1 MCRTLQGYD
10 SVITFRDESTFSEG
24 CPVFYRTDLYDLIDK
39 GSFWLS
45 ETPEKMSKDW
55 DSACY
60 RICSYVILK
69 EKQTGLEF
77 VVFNTHLDHVSEE
90 AIRQAFAEYRKRGI
104 TFVRDGGDALH
115 VSEYASKIAP
125 QYGIDYRSP
134 MFAIHRKGH
143 YGRIV
148 GCAWEDL
155 EEYRDLVK
163 KVKDLGG
170 DFIKIMISGIMV
182 YEQFGQMSE
191 EPLAPEEIR
200 ELIHIAHEEGMA
212 VMAHVNGAD
221 AVRAA
226 ALAGA
231 DSIEHGNYIDRD
243 CIDAMKEKG
252 TVWVPTLVTT
262 GNLLGCGRYPQE
274 ELEKIFDS
282 ARANVSCAWEKGVL
296 LAAGSDAGAYR
307 VLHGQGLVDEY
318 QIFCDLF
325 GETEELKNRLKEGES
340 VIRRKFQAEKVWKLT
355 SKSTIIDAASAS

>member
-1 MCRTLQGYD
+1 MFGECHAHIFLNGRNY
-10 SVITFRDESTFSEG
+10 
-24 CPVFYRTDLYDLIDK
+24 
-39 GSFWLS
+39 
-45 ETPEKMSKDW
+45 
-55 DSACY
+55 
-60 RICSYVILK
+60 K
-69 EKQTGLEF
+69 EAVALHK
-77 VVFNTHLDHVSEE
+77 NHVSEE

-170 DFIKIMISGIMV
+170 DFIKIMISGIMI

-231 DSIEHGNYIDRD
+231 DSIEHGNYIDTE
-243 CIDAMKEKG
+243 CLDAMAESDC
-252 TVWVPTLVTT
+252 VWVPTIVTT
-262 GNLLGCGRYPQE
+262 RNLLGCGRYPEQV
-274 ELEKIFDS
+274 LEQIY
-282 ARANVSCAWEKGVL
+282 EKECENLAYGFGKGINI
-296 LAAGSDAGAYR
+296 AAGSDAGAYL
-307 VLHGQGLVDEY
+307 VPHGDGILWEMK
-318 QIFCDLF
+318 IFV
-325 GETEELKNRLKEGES
+325 ETLTNLGYNEAGVKERIWLGES
-340 VIRRKFQAEKVWKLT
+340 QIRERFCRK
-355 SKSTIIDAASAS
+355 

>member
-1 MCRTLQGYD
+1 
-10 SVITFRDESTFSEG
+10 
-24 CPVFYRTDLYDLIDK
+24 
-39 GSFWLS
+39 
-45 ETPEKMSKDW
+45 
-55 DSACY
+55 
-60 RICSYVILK
+60 
-69 EKQTGLEF
+69 
-77 VVFNTHLDHVSEE
+77 
-90 AIRQAFAEYRKRGI
+90 
-104 TFVRDGGDALH
+104 
-115 VSEYASKIAP
+115 
-125 QYGIDYRSP
+125 
-134 MFAIHRKGH
+134 
-143 YGRIV
+143 
-148 GCAWEDL
+148 
-155 EEYRDLVK
+155 
-163 KVKDLGG
+163 
-170 DFIKIMISGIMV
+170 MV